1 MPSTSLLQERYA
13 RAAPGFS
20 NTSLPRIAPIAGA
33 DLLPRSRWAPSRRHR
48 HIPAC
53 IVGLRSPYSRSG
65 RADFDECE
73 PLSGPGSAQP
83 GISRLSRRLDLD
95 NRSFPILFAQR
106 ATPFRWRRLRPLTS
120 TPGFNPWLQPPGF
133 NPWRMEIILIGEMN
147 IGEHRGTSRQDPIE
161 KYRISEGAEAA
172 APLDPDSNTRGEF
185 HFLRSE
191 FEPSQEHASQR
202 TMRRWGIDPVARS
215 GAPRAPAT
223 STSPTWRPTS
233 RFRTPMSTSIVS
245 DRPRIPSMGSTVTGG
260 P

>member
-1 MPSTSLLQERYA
+1 MRTSFRARERSA
-13 RAAPGFS
+13 
-20 NTSLPRIAPIAGA
+20 
-33 DLLPRSRWAPSRRHR
+33 R
-48 HIPAC
+48 HIPAEPAPRSRQSQLSNP
-53 IVGLRSPYSRSG
+53 LRAAG
-65 RADFDECE
+65 DA
-73 PLSGPGSAQP
+73 
-83 GISRLSRRLDLD
+83 ISVAAASTLD
-95 NRSFPILFAQR
+95 
-106 ATPFRWRRLRPLTS
+106 
-120 TPGFNPWLQPPGF
+120 F

>member
-1 MPSTSLLQERYA
+1 MRTSFRARERSA
-13 RAAPGFS
+13 
-20 NTSLPRIAPIAGA
+20 
-33 DLLPRSRWAPSRRHR
+33 R
-48 HIPAC
+48 HIPAEPAPRSRQSQLSNP
-53 IVGLRSPYSRSG
+53 LRAAG
-65 RADFDECE
+65 DA
-73 PLSGPGSAQP
+73 
-83 GISRLSRRLDLD
+83 ISVAAASTLD
-95 NRSFPILFAQR
+95 
-106 ATPFRWRRLRPLTS
+106 
-120 TPGFNPWLQPPGF
+120 FNPWLQPPGF